1 MSRIRANKITNKL
14 GTGAIE
20 LEKGAHLPI
29 GMGITGAGGLN
40 ITGVVTATS
49 FSGSGAALTGID
61 ATAIKDSGGNVK
73 IQAQASGA
81 VYTGIHTFGTNTNF
95 TDIDV
100 DGHTN
105 LDNVN
110 IAGVVTATTF
120 KGAVEAT
127 SGTFSGSVSIG
138 GTLTYEDVINVDSV
152 GLITAREGIF
162 IPDSKVLHIGNAAGS
177 GDLQLSHD
185 TNNSYIKDSGTGSLY
200 ITGSQVNISNPA
212 VNENIAVFKPDDQ
225 VELYFNNTKRF
236 TTTSAGAAIV
246 GVCSATSFTG
256 DGSGL
261 SGVVAGISTEALT
274 TAGAT
279 VTLDLSK
286 DDHKITKSGTYT
298 ITCTG
303 GAEGEAHTLRI
314 VNSGITTVGFS
325 TYFLF
330 PSGGTP
336 SLPTASGA
344 VSLISFTVH
353 RAGAVGVSTQL
364 LSGASINFS

>member
-1 MSRIRANKITNKL
+1 MSRIRANKITDKI

-61 ATAIKDSGGNVK
+61 ATAVKDSGGNVK

-81 VYTGIHTFGTNTNF
+81 VYTGIHTFTTAHATTFVGDGDF
-95 TDIDV
+95 VELDV

-110 IAGVVTATTF
+110 VAGVATF
-120 KGAVEAT
+120 AGNLNV
-127 SGTFSGSVSIG
+127 G
-138 GTLTYEDVINVDSV
+138 GVLTYEDVTNVDSV
-152 GLITAREGIF
+152 GLITARAGVS
-162 IPDSKVLHIGNAAGS
+162 IPDSQVLNIGSSN
-177 GDLQLSHD
+177 DLQISHD
-185 TNNSYIKDSGTGSLY
+185 TNNSNIKDTGTGSLY

-212 VNENIAVFKPDDQ
+212 VNESIAIFKPDDQ

-261 SGVVAGISTEALT
+261 SGVSVGVTTEALT

-279 VTLDLSK
+279 ITLDLSK

-303 GAEGEAHTLRI
+303 GSEADSHTLRI
-314 VNSGITTVGFS
+314 VNSGISTVGFS

-336 SLPTASGA
+336 NLPTANGA
-344 VSLISFTVH
+344 ISLISFTVH

-364 LSGASINFS
+364 LSGASVNFS

>member
-1 MSRIRANKITNKL
+1 MSRIRANKITDKA

-20 LEKGAHLPI
+20 IEKGAWFPVGYGL
-29 GMGITGAGGLN
+29 TGAGSVN

-81 VYTGIHTFGTNTNF
+81 VYTGIHTFTTA
-95 TDIDV
+95 
-100 DGHTN
+100 H
-105 LDNVN
+105 
-110 IAGVVTATTF
+110 ATTF
-120 KGAVEAT
+120 VGALTGNPTGTLQTAAQPNIT
-127 SGTFSGSVSIG
+127 SVGTLSSLNVSGNVSIG

-152 GLITAREGIF
+152 GVVTARAGL
-162 IPDSKVLHIGNAAGS
+162 KVTGGTSYFAGAIAAAGAITGTAS
-177 GDLQLSHD
+177 TATNVTVADESSD
-185 TNNSYIKDSGTGSLY
+185 TTCFPTFVTAATGNLPPKTGSNL
-200 ITGSQVNISNPA
+200 T
-212 VNENIAVFKPDDQ
+212 
-225 VELYFNNTKRF
+225 FN
-236 TTTSAGAAIV
+236 
-246 GVCSATSFTG
+246 SATGQLNATKFVG
-256 DGSGL
+256 DGSSL
-261 SGVVAGISTEALT
+261 SGVVIGVTTEALT

-303 GAEGEAHTLRI
+303 GSEATSHTLRI
-314 VNSGITTVGFS
+314 VNSGISTVGFS

-336 SLPTASGA
+336 NLPTANGA
-344 VSLISFTVH
+344 ISLISFTVH
-353 RAGAVGVSTQL
+353 RAGASGISTQL
-364 LSGASINFS
+364 MSGASVNFS

>member
-1 MSRIRANKITNKL
+1 MSRIRANKITNKI

-61 ATAIKDSGGNVK
+61 ATAVKDSGGNVK

-81 VYTGIHTFGTNTNF
+81 VYTGIHTF
-95 TDIDV
+95 
-100 DGHTN
+100 TN
-105 LDNVN
+105 LNSTTVN
-110 IAGVVTATTF
+110 ATT
-120 KGAVEAT
+120 
-127 SGTFSGSVSIG
+127 GTFTGSVSIG

-152 GLITAREGIF
+152 GVITARSGIDCNGDIDVDGHTNLDNVSIAGVTTF
-162 IPDSKVLHIGNAAGS
+162 AGNILPGTDSSHNIGSNGVRFANGYF
-177 GDLQLSHD
+177 D
-185 TNNSYIKDSGTGSLY
+185 TLY
-200 ITGSQVNISNPA
+200 
-212 VNENIAVFKPDDQ
+212 
-225 VELYFNNTKRF
+225 
-236 TTTSAGAAIV
+236 
-246 GVCSATSFTG
+246 G
-256 DGSGL
+256 DGSNL
-261 SGVVAGISTEALT
+261 SGISVGISTEALT

-303 GAEGEAHTLRI
+303 GTEASAHTLRI
-314 VNSGITTVGFS
+314 VNSGIATVGFS

-330 PSGGTP
+330 PSGGVP
-336 SLPTASGA
+336 SLPTANGA
-344 VSLISFTVH
+344 ISLISFTVH
-353 RAGAVGVSTQL
+353 RAGASGISTQL
-364 LSGASINFS
+364 LSGASLNFS

>member
-14 GTGAIE
+14 GTGAVE

-40 ITGVVTATS
+40 ITGVITATS

-61 ATAIKDSGGNVK
+61 ATSIKDSGGNVK
-73 IQAQASGA
+73 IQGQASGA
-81 VYTGIHTFGTNTNF
+81 VHTGISTFQ
-95 TDIDV
+95 DIDV

-105 LDNVN
+105 LDN
-110 IAGVVTATTF
+110 ISISGVSTF
-120 KGAVEAT
+120 TGNA
-127 SGTFSGSVSIG
+127 TFSGNVSIG

-152 GLITAREGIF
+152 GIITARAGIIVTGGTIVGTASTATNVTVADESSDTTCF
-162 IPDSKVLHIGNAAGS
+162 PTFVTAATGN
-177 GDLQLSHD
+177 LPP
-185 TNNSYIKDSGTGSLY
+185 KTGSNL
-200 ITGSQVNISNPA
+200 T
-212 VNENIAVFKPDDQ
+212 
-225 VELYFNNTKRF
+225 FN
-236 TTTSAGAAIV
+236 
-246 GVCSATSFTG
+246 SATGQLTATSYAG

-261 SGVVAGISTEALT
+261 SGIVAGISTEALT

-279 VTLDLSK
+279 VTLDLTK

-303 GAEGEAHTLRI
+303 GAEGGAHTLRI

-336 SLPTASGA
+336 SLPTADGA